1 MAENVETLNNII
13 EFTYFFLIREIIVL
27 LYCSNEASMQHYSGW
42 LMADSMHIKRIWQ
55 TGRAR
60 HYTNMTI
67 RRSFPCKQCWVRS
80 SEGHWLCKCV
90 LRQNKILNIKY
101 RWNVCVCKVSVIAVF
116 GLANCDSALFGLN
129 RNMFPQ
135 KLKLSFDDFLVIWLS
150 PFDRSQSQPAWFPP
164 GIVQTFPNLPK
175 ICSICRH
182 TEWAN
187 ESEVGAGR

>member
-1 MAENVETLNNII
+1 MTPIQPCQSVNGIFFFRFSKHKMAENVETLNNII

-116 GLANCDSALFGLN
+116 GLTCELWFS
-129 RNMFPQ
+129 
-135 KLKLSFDDFLVIWLS
+135 SFWVE
-150 PFDRSQSQPAWFPP
+150 SQHVSTKTE
-164 GIVQTFPNLPK
+164 TFPLM
-175 ICSICRH
+175 IS
-182 TEWAN
+182 W
-187 ESEVGAGR
+187 

>member
-1 MAENVETLNNII
+1 MTPIQPCQSVNGIFFFRFSKHKMAENVETLNNII

-67 RRSFPCKQCWVRS
+67 RRSLPCKQCWVRS

-135 KLKLSFDDFLVIWLS
+135 KLKPFLW
-150 PFDRSQSQPAWFPP
+150 WFL
-164 GIVQTFPNLPK
+164 GNWAFTF
-175 ICSICRH
+175 
-182 TEWAN
+182 W
-187 ESEVGAGR
+187 